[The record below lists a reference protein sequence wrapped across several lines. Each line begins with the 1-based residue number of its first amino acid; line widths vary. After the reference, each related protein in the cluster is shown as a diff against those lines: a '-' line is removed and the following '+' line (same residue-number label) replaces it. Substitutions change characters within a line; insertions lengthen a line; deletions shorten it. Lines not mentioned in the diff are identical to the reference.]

1 MARPGKLDPDDRT
14 AKLSTLEGWTDSDDE
29 RDAIT
34 KTFQFRNFIEAFG
47 FMSQSALLAE
57 KIDHHPEWS
66 NVYGKVTV
74 TLTTHDADGVTELDI
89 KMAQFMNALE
99 VNTKA

>member
-1 MARPGKLDPDDRT
+1 MARPGKLDPEERT
-14 AKLSTLEGWTDSDDE
+14 AKVAALDGWGETEDE

-34 KTFQFRNFIEAFG
+34 KIFQFRNFIEAFG
-47 FMSQSALLAE
+47 FMTQSALLAE

-66 NVYGKVTV
+66 NVYGKVSV
-74 TLTTHDADGVTELDI
+74 TLTTHDADGLTELDI

-99 VNTKA
+99 TNTKA